1 MSIVAPERRY
11 GRICLLQYHQLTTE
25 SSIQIELDLTF
36 FIIMCVRSSS
46 WMLRPSFQQECIR
59 NSCLEMARTSICLE
73 VIRKQFRAISIKAQ
87 DIVSENAGKQ
97 WRVMARISQLKYET
111 HRLTDA

>member
-1 MSIVAPERRY
+1 MDAQTVVPTGVHS
-11 GRICLLQYHQLTTE
+11 
-25 SSIQIELDLTF
+25 ELF
-36 FIIMCVRSSS
+36 FRDGKDID
-46 WMLRPSFQQECIR
+46 MLRGNQEAIG
-59 NSCLEMARTSICLE
+59 
-73 VIRKQFRAISIKAQ
+73 VISIKAQ